1 MITLSM
7 PSTHYMVFT
16 PNLSVSRFFF
26 TDQCKWPLST
36 HSCVRFLYFPD
47 RLLVTVSFFLSQTG
61 IISILFPLFFV
72 DGTLF
77 FGKSR
82 FGQNYLPRHL
92 SVTDFNSLSVSH
104 LCWVS
109 FHCQTCRDL
118 SKFSTRW
125 QKKV

>member
-61 IISILFPLFFV
+61 IISILFPFFLLMELSFSARVDLDRITSHVTFLLLTLILFLSLTSAGF
-72 DGTLF
+72 
-77 FGKSR
+77 R
-82 FGQNYLPRHL
+82 FIAKP
-92 SVTDFNSLSVSH
+92 VEI
-104 LCWVS
+104 
-109 FHCQTCRDL
+109 
-118 SKFSTRW
+118 
-125 QKKV
+125 